1 MASAVRLNVSWAEA
15 NKRIG
20 NGTTGETPADSIRRQ
35 INLRNCEAFGYMPE
49 LINWIEERSVQG
61 FEWILKRLSRTDTGA
76 CGTHQAGPYLRR
88 SWLLERIPDLNQ
100 PNVNNPNFRLRL
112 HIDSH
117 DEHREVKAIWY
128 NNRLQGGTRNE
139 TRLTRLRGNESALLN
154 PVNAGLICAFVF
166 GIDHNV
172 CHAWICRDGDEEAT
186 IQNFIEKDVVP
197 RKFVTWS
204 PAGDV

>member
-1 MASAVRLNVSWAEA
+1 
-15 NKRIG
+15 
-20 NGTTGETPADSIRRQ
+20 
-35 INLRNCEAFGYMPE
+35 MPE
-49 LINWIEERSVQG
+49 LTNWIDERSVQG

-88 SWLLERIPDLNQ
+88 SWLLERIPELNQ
-100 PNVNNPNFRLRL
+100 PNVNNPNFRLSL
-112 HIDSH
+112 YIDSH

-128 NNRLQGGTRNE
+128 NNVHRGGTRNE
-139 TRLTRLRGNESALLN
+139 ARFTNFGGRESAMLN
-154 PVNAGLICAFVF
+154 PESAGLICAFAF
-166 GIDHNV
+166 RIGHND

-186 IQNFIEKDVVP
+186 IQNCIEENVVP